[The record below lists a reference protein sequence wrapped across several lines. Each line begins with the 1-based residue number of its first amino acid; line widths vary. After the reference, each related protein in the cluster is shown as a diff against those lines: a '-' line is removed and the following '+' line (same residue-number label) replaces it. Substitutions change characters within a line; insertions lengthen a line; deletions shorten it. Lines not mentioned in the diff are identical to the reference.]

1 MANKTAAE
9 LLARP
14 GDSDEIRKEIAEL
27 LARGF
32 RISRPNYFQ
41 LKIADFNYYPTKGTI
56 TIDPSQR
63 HPKKGFDALIEL
75 LDEAVYVGRIRI

>member
-14 GDSDEIRKEIAEL
+14 ADSDETRKEIAEL

-32 RISRPNYFQ
+32 R
-41 LKIADFNYYPTKGTI
+41 
-56 TIDPSQR
+56 
-63 HPKKGFDALIEL
+63 
-75 LDEAVYVGRIRI
+75 